1 MLRMVERIGFLICL
15 LTHLTETEGWRER
28 AKEDREGGWEEV
40 EGGGEGGRQNGG
52 RVNDETVRQADGLHT
67 RLPIIFFLKV
77 ADGDETSTTTNS
89 KLVFCK

>member
-1 MLRMVERIGFLICL
+1 MLRMVDRIGFLICL

-28 AKEDREGGWEEV
+28 GRERERE
-40 EGGGEGGRQNGG
+40 GG
-52 RVNDETVRQADGLHT
+52 RVNDKTVRQADGLHA

-77 ADGDETSTTTNS
+77 ADRDETSTTTNS

>member
-28 AKEDREGGWEEV
+28 GMERERE
-40 EGGGEGGRQNGG
+40 GG

-67 RLPIIFFLKV
+67 RLPIIFLLKV
-77 ADGDETSTTTNS
+77 ADGDEASTTTNS
-89 KLVFCK
+89 KLVFYK